1 MVNKISKMNLII
13 VLLFCGL
20 VLLVTGCTPILQI
33 FKQTPEP
40 EAFTPNLK
48 PDEYSTEI
56 VKLKK
61 VIKSHPE
68 QSERIKASFH
78 LASLYSSYKNPQKDY
93 KKALEQLNLYISLNP
108 KAAKQYDVQNRL
120 SLLREITRLSGKNM
134 ERKQAIEKLKQTIK
148 ELKQTIE
155 ELKHLDRQLEQKRKR
170 YR

>member
-1 MVNKISKMNLII
+1 MVNKISRMNLII
-13 VLLFCGL
+13 VLLFCEL

-33 FKQTPEP
+33 FKQTP

-68 QSERIKASFH
+68 QSERIKARFH
-78 LASLYSSYKNPQKDY
+78 LASLYLSYKNPQKDY
-93 KKALEQLNLYISLNP
+93 KKALEQLNLYISLNS
-108 KAAKQYDVQNRL
+108 KAAKQYDVQIQL
-120 SLLREITRLSGKNM
+120 SLLREIARLSEKNM
-134 ERKQAIEKLKQTIK
+134 KQKQAIKELKQTIK

-155 ELKHLDRQLEQKRKR
+155 ELKNLDRQLEQKRER

>member
-1 MVNKISKMNLII
+1 MVNKISRMKVII
-13 VLLFCGL
+13 VVLFCGL
-20 VLLVTGCTPILQI
+20 VLLVAGCTPILQI
-33 FKQTPEP
+33 FKKTPP

-68 QSERIKASFH
+68 QSERIKARFH

-120 SLLREITRLSGKNM
+120 SLLREIAKLSGKNM
-134 ERKQAIEKLKQTIK
+134 ELKQTIK
-148 ELKQTIE
+148 ELKQTIKK
-155 ELKHLDRQLEQKRKR
+155 LKQTIE
-170 YR
+170 